1 PPGFFCGCR
10 QGMLDL
16 SEILDQSTMS
26 EQSTKER
33 QILLVMRKVLANII
47 KDTTPDHRSMKHPLS
62 EPTIQQIR
70 ECLGLIS
77 LRERELA
84 DEAGV
89 QMEKPYFSD
98 EKPAAEVVAFTPPG
112 GKSKKEP

>member
-1 PPGFFCGCR
+1 
-10 QGMLDL
+10 
-16 SEILDQSTMS
+16 MS
-26 EQSTKER
+26 DISKKER

-62 EPTIQQIR
+62 DPTIQQIR

-84 DEAGV
+84 DDAGV
-89 QMEKPYFSD
+89 LMEKPYFTD
-98 EKPAAEVVAFTPPG
+98 EKPATEVISFAPPG
-112 GKSKKEP
+112 GKTQKEP